1 MKAEVSGRLVRVLRT
16 EIGKD
21 KQNQTLT
28 DWLITDS
35 QLNFRKLFGSVAG
48 LDNKI
53 LGELKQLPE
62 KEDRISH
69 FSWGSERTSC
79 HTIKS
84 IAFPV
89 LTGLMIN
96 DFLFSHD

>member
-1 MKAEVSGRLVRVLRT
+1 MPYGIIKVEVSGRLVRVLWT
-16 EIGKD
+16 EIGKN
-21 KQNQTLT
+21 KQTVM
-28 DWLITDS
+28 DWLIVDS

-69 FSWGSERTSC
+69 FSWRSERTSC

-84 IAFPV
+84 TVLPV

-96 DFLFSHD
+96 D